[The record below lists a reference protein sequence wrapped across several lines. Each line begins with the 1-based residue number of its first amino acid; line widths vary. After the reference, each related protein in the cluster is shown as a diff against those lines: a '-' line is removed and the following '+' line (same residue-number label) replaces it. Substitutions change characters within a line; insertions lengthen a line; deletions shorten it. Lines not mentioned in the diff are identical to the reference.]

1 MSKCH
6 FQQHGGPRDYH
17 TKLSLTE
24 KEKYHMY
31 QLYVNSKVQHKLTY
45 MQKRNRLRDREQTCS
60 CQGGTGGGMDCEFGI
75 SRCKVLHIEWI
86 NNKVLLHSTR
96 NSIQYSV
103 INQNGKN
110 MKKNVHMYNGINLLY
125 STN

>member
-1 MSKCH
+1 
-6 FQQHGGPRDYH
+6 
-17 TKLSLTE
+17 
-24 KEKYHMY
+24 MY

-45 MQKRNRLRDREQTCS
+45 MQKRNRLRDKEQTCS

-75 SRCKVLHIEWI
+75 SRCKVLRIEWI
-86 NNKVLLHSTR
+86 NNMVLLHSTR

>member
-1 MSKCH
+1 
-6 FQQHGGPRDYH
+6 
-17 TKLSLTE
+17 
-24 KEKYHMY
+24 MY

-75 SRCKVLHIEWI
+75 SRCKVLRIEWI
-86 NNKVLLHSTR
+86 NNMVLLHSTR

>member
-1 MSKCH
+1 
-6 FQQHGGPRDYH
+6 
-17 TKLSLTE
+17 
-24 KEKYHMY
+24 MY

-75 SRCKVLHIEWI
+75 SRCKVLRIELI
-86 NNKVLLHSTR
+86 NNMVLLHSTR

>member
-1 MSKCH
+1 MATQSSILAWKIPWIEEAGRLQPLG
-6 FQQHGGPRDYH
+6 FRD
-17 TKLSLTE
+17 K
-24 KEKYHMY
+24 
-31 QLYVNSKVQHKLTY
+31 
-45 MQKRNRLRDREQTCS
+45 EQTCS

-75 SRCKVLHIEWI
+75 SRCKVLRIEWI
-86 NNKVLLHSTR
+86 NNMVLLHSTR